1 VEQQLASLLEGL
13 SAGHQAALRQA
24 LANVDQAT
32 VHGWSETGTLREWVT
47 QGARVMTGRA
57 DGERLLTTLLAAT
70 AQTLPAL
77 ASREIGEWMRV
88 GCDIAS
94 ADPLVFSRLPDG
106 FAENV
111 GEERL
116 SFYRVVRS
124 AAYYSPSTAAAL
136 YRALPRG
143 LQLLAG
149 TARIPLLRCVQAAAT
164 FDPEPLPIALQLF
177 IPTLRSLPEAT
188 QTSLL
193 ERIAQFSLTF
203 PAGVARLFRSLARA
217 YEEVGE
223 EGVKTWIAAGEAIAE
238 KNPQAGEAFFS
249 LESRTSLLLLRGAS
263 PAVHLQDVQG
273 VLLKYLHMMCGDA
286 LGIAGTPYLSFP
298 PPLAEMDSEALPLP
312 ATVESF
318 STYEDNFRLY
328 RVLAAQQAGRIA
340 FGTYDYSVAHFWS
353 LLPPMVKQL
362 AEQDATPPEDFAAYF
377 KLFPQPDQLEALFLF
392 IESRRIAA
400 HLSAMYRGLRGDL
413 EWVAAQTELLPVTL
427 TDVLPRL
434 PQSVW
439 RELGNEATVID
450 ALSLATELHMELVA
464 PHLQRIVDA
473 RAARQARNIEQ
484 AEPELGMAAVGGDED
499 TAASGSALS
508 PDQQEMMQKILKAIR
523 KHGQPRKRK
532 ARQEHA
538 TAILRMD
545 DEIDDEEL
553 EDDVFQ
559 PRKKRGQRRQTAT
572 GLSYFYDEWDFL
584 IEDYRSQ
591 WCQVRE
597 FPVMSDQGAFFSR
610 TLATYPDITEEIKR
624 EFRRLRPRLYRQ
636 VKGLEDGEHIDLD
649 AAISARVD
657 IKSGVAPSPKLYI
670 ARQPLERDVAALFL
684 LDLSASTDSQLTERE
699 GVRVIDIM
707 KESVVLL
714 SAALDTIGDSYAV
727 YGFSSQGRRN
737 VELYPVKSF
746 VEPLSTDV
754 KGRIGGLEPQKS
766 TRMGAA
772 VRHAARKLRDL
783 ACRAKF
789 LILLSDGH
797 PEDADYGPNAHTPT
811 YGLRDTMM
819 ALREAEHHG
828 ILSFCLTVDKAGKDY
843 LREMCAPSRYMII
856 EDPSSLPLE
865 LPKIY
870 QRHIRMQK
878 E

>member
-1 VEQQLASLLEGL
+1 
-13 SAGHQAALRQA
+13 
-24 LANVDQAT
+24 
-32 VHGWSETGTLREWVT
+32 
-47 QGARVMTGRA
+47 
-57 DGERLLTTLLAAT
+57 
-70 AQTLPAL
+70 
-77 ASREIGEWMRV
+77 MRV

-94 ADPLVFSRLPDG
+94 ADPHVFSQLPEG
-106 FAENV
+106 FAENG

-116 SFYRVVRS
+116 GLYRVVRS
-124 AAYYSPSTAAAL
+124 AAYHSPRTATAL
-136 YRALPRG
+136 YRFLPHG
-143 LQLLAG
+143 LQLLAH
-149 TARIPLLRCVQAAAT
+149 TARGPLLRCLQAAAT
-164 FDPEPLPIALQLF
+164 FDPEPLPTALQLF
-177 IPTLRSLPEAT
+177 IPTLRSLPAAT

-193 ERIAQFSLTF
+193 DRIAQFSLTF

-223 EGVKTWIAAGEAIAE
+223 EGVKAWISAGESIAE

-249 LESRTSLLLLRGAS
+249 LESRTSLLLLRGTS

-273 VLLKYLHMMCGDA
+273 ILLKYLHMLCGDA
-286 LGIAGTPYLSFP
+286 MSIAGEPYLSFP
-298 PPLAEMDSEALPLP
+298 PPLAELNSEALPLP
-312 ATVESF
+312 TTVESF
-318 STYEDNFRLY
+318 PTYEENFRLY
-328 RVLAAQQAGRIA
+328 RVLAAQQAGRVA

-353 LLPPMVKQL
+353 LLPPLVRQL
-362 AEQDATPPEDFAAYF
+362 AEQDAMPPEDFAAYF
-377 KLFPQPDQLEALFLF
+377 KLFPQADQLEALFLL

-400 HLSAMYRGLRGDL
+400 HLSETYRGLRGDL
-413 EWVAAQTELLPVTL
+413 DWVAAQTELLQPTL
-427 TDVLPRL
+427 TDILPRL
-434 PQSVW
+434 PQSAW
-439 RELGNEATVID
+439 RDLGTDATVID
-450 ALSLATELHMELVA
+450 ALMLATELHMGLVA
-464 PHLQRIVDA
+464 PHLQRIVEA
-473 RAARQARNIEQ
+473 RAAMHARNIEQ

-499 TAASGSALS
+499 TASSGSALS
-508 PDQQEMMQKILKAIR
+508 PEQQDMMRKILKAIR
-523 KHGQPRKRK
+523 THGQPRKRK
-532 ARQEHA
+532 QHQEKA

-545 DEIDDEEL
+545 DEIDDEEM
-553 EDDVFQ
+553 EDDIFQ
-559 PRKKRGQRRQTAT
+559 PRKKKGQRRQQTAT

-597 FPVMSDQGAFFSR
+597 LPVVSDDGAFFSR
-610 TLATYPDITEEIKR
+610 TLATYTDITEEIRR
-624 EFRRLRPRLYRQ
+624 EFKRLRPRLYRQ

-657 IKSGVAPSPKLYI
+657 LRSGVSPSPKIYI

-684 LDLSASTDSQLTERE
+684 LDLSASTDSQLAERE

-714 SAALDTIGDSYAV
+714 SAALDTIGDSYSI

-746 VEPLSTDV
+746 VESLSQEV

-783 ACRAKF
+783 SCRAKF

-797 PEDADYGPNAHTPT
+797 PEDADYGPNAHAPT

-828 ILSFCLTVDKAGKDY
+828 ILSFCLTVDKAGRDY

-856 EDPSSLPLE
+856 EDPTSLPLE